1 MKRYRLAL
9 TVLLALLF
17 CMPVSPCALAAEAGE
32 GVKEYS
38 VSFSDFSQMAENEKM
53 EKIVTDSNGNIAIVG
68 IERVIDGRSCYS
80 AGSTWRVWF
89 TGVTINAEFYMTVS
103 NNTVTSVFDD
113 TISVIGGT
121 YEDDELTMTSTY
133 GKLSFKVTSLGSIMS
148 GKCWLKGTV
157 TGSEDMIDVS
167 WRM

>member
-1 MKRYRLAL
+1 MELYEKLIHLRKQKGLSQLKLAEEL
-9 TVLLALLF
+9 G
-17 CMPVSPCALAAEAGE
+17 VSRQAISKWEVGTAVP
-32 GVKEYS
+32 S
-38 VSFSDFSQMAENEKM
+38 TENL
-53 EKIVTDSNGNIAIVG
+53 
-68 IERVIDGRSCYS
+68 RSLS
-80 AGSTWRVWF
+80 KL
-89 TGVTINAEFYMTVS
+89 YMTVS

-157 TGSEDMIDVS
+157 TGSEDKIDVS

>member
-1 MKRYRLAL
+1 MELYEKLIHLRKQKGLSQLKLAEEL
-9 TVLLALLF
+9 G
-17 CMPVSPCALAAEAGE
+17 VSRQAISKWEVGTAVP
-32 GVKEYS
+32 S
-38 VSFSDFSQMAENEKM
+38 NEKM
-53 EKIVTDSNGNIAIVG
+53 EEVVTDSNGNIAIVG
-68 IERVIDGRSCYS
+68 IERVIDGQSCYS

-157 TGSEDMIDVS
+157 TGSEDKIDVT

>member
-1 MKRYRLAL
+1 MASHVIAL
-9 TVLLALLF
+9 VLRGGCGLLGHNQ
-17 CMPVSPCALAAEAGE
+17 CR
-32 GVKEYS
+32 
-38 VSFSDFSQMAENEKM
+38 
-53 EKIVTDSNGNIAIVG
+53 I
-68 IERVIDGRSCYS
+68 
-80 AGSTWRVWF
+80 
-89 TGVTINAEFYMTVS
+89 YMTVS

-157 TGSEDMIDVS
+157 TGSEDKIDVT

>member
-1 MKRYRLAL
+1 MKKFKLVLSAWLAVIL
-9 TVLLALLF
+9 CITVT
-17 CMPVSPCALAAEAGE
+17 PVAFAMGSNENVGE
-32 GVKEYS
+32 QV
-38 VSFSDFSQMAENEKM
+38 VTFSDFTQLAENQCLEKNV
-53 EKIVTDSNGNIAIVG
+53 IDSNGNVAVVG
-68 IERVIDGRSCYS
+68 IERVANGRSCYS
-80 AGSTWRVWF
+80 LGSTWRVWF

-103 NNTVTSVFDD
+103 DNTVTSVFDD

-121 YEDDELTMTSTY
+121 YEEDELTMTSTS

-157 TGSEDMIDVS
+157 TGSENKIDVT